1 MIVLKTNFTMN
12 VQKPSGFARVAYAK
26 PVCRL
31 LPLRIGGL
39 LCVSVNAG
47 AQTEMMEE
55 FTIDLN

>member
-1 MIVLKTNFTMN
+1 MN
-12 VQKPSGFARVAYAK
+12 VQKPLGFARIAYAK
-26 PVCRL
+26 PVCRM

>member
-1 MIVLKTNFTMN
+1 MKTNITMD
-12 VQKPSGFARVAYAK
+12 VQKPSDFARIAYAK